1 MKKLLL
7 ANNSLAKWAKAHCKR
22 VLFQN
27 PSLKAG
33 VRNVT
38 HCAGFSRD
46 NYFTRFAKAHKTWV
60 RSHNAGLKAGVMKAL
75 GCSGFSRDNYF
86 ILFLIAVFFAFT
98 LLSCNQ
104 KASND
109 DEDVQPSEVVTPVTV
124 TNPTSGNMAETVVL
138 NAVSSFL
145 LKTSVKANTTGYLQK
160 VNAQLGKYVSK
171 GQVLFEIKTKEAAAL
186 GNTINTLDTSLH
198 FQGTVTIKA
207 PDAGFVSDLTLTT
220 GDYVQEGE
228 QLAAITNTKSF
239 VFLLDLPYEL
249 KPYLPNN
256 KVVQLHLPDST
267 VLNGSLQAPLPVADS
282 ATQTQRYII
291 HVNSNQSIPENLIAK
306 VYLIK
311 SAKQNAMALPK
322 AAVLSDEVQR
332 EFWIMKMINDST
344 AVKVPVKKGME
355 TKDNV
360 EIVSPPLSPSDKIL
374 LTGNYGLPDTAK
386 VKVMNSEQ

>member
-1 MKKLLL
+1 MKIFLLINIFFVVTL
-7 ANNSLAKWAKAHCKR
+7 FSCK
-22 VLFQN
+22 QKE
-27 PSLKAG
+27 S
-33 VRNVT
+33 
-38 HCAGFSRD
+38 D
-46 NYFTRFAKAHKTWV
+46 N
-60 RSHNAGLKAGVMKAL
+60 
-75 GCSGFSRDNYF
+75 
-86 ILFLIAVFFAFT
+86 
-98 LLSCNQ
+98 
-104 KASND
+104 
-109 DEDVQPSEVVTPVTV
+109 DEDEQPSEVITPVTV
-124 TNPTSGNMAETVVL
+124 TNPSTGNMAETVEL

-145 LKTSVKANTTGYLQK
+145 LKTSVKSNTTGYLQK

-171 GQVLFEIKTKEAAAL
+171 GQVLFEIKTKEARAL
-186 GNTINTLDTSLH
+186 GNTINKLDTSLH

-207 PDAGFVSDLTLTT
+207 PGDGFISDLTLTE

-228 QLAAITNTKSF
+228 QLAAITNTNSF

-267 VLNGSLQAPLPVADS
+267 VLNGTLQAPLPVADS

-291 HVNSNQSIPENLIAK
+291 HVHSNQPIPENLIAK

-311 SAKQNAMALPK
+311 SAKQNAMSLPK
-322 AAVLSDEVQR
+322 AAVLSDEVQN

-360 EIVSPPLSPSDKIL
+360 EIVSPSLSSTDKIL

-386 VKVMNSEQ
+386 VRVVSGE